1 MTDGPVVGIVGP
13 GTDAVVDAVTDA
25 VTQAGGVPVVDA
37 AAAVVDESESLVA
50 VGESALIALAR
61 AGPLTPVLPVGAG
74 RGVRSV
80 ATDSVESAVDSLL
93 ADEFEPSTHPILDV
107 RVGDR
112 TRAQALL
119 DVMLVSAEPAQISE
133 YAVESGDELVAQ
145 FRADGVVL
153 ATPAGSSGYA
163 RAAGAPVLASGVD
176 AATVVPIAPFETDMD
191 HWVLPSGGLS
201 LTIERDETVVH
212 LLADDRIVGPVDPEE
227 SVTVAPGDSM
237 TVAVVPSSQS
247 PYGSE

>member
-1 MTDGPVVGIVGP
+1 MTDGAVVGIVGP
-13 GTDAVVDAVTDA
+13 DTDAVVDVVTEAVA
-25 VTQAGGVPVVDA
+25 QAGGSPVVDA
-37 AAAVVDESESLVA
+37 AAAVVEECEFLVA
-50 VGESALIALAR
+50 VGEPALVALAR
-61 AGPLTPVLPVGAG
+61 AGPTVPVLPVAAG

-80 ATDSVESAVDSLL
+80 TRDTVVGAVESLL
-93 ADEFEPSTHPILDV
+93 ATEFEPQHHSILEV

-133 YAVESGDELVAQ
+133 YAVQSAEELVAQ

-163 RAAGAPVLASGVD
+163 NAAGAPVLASDVD

-191 HWVLPSGGLS
+191 HWVLPNDGLR
-201 LTIERDETVVH
+201 LTIERDEAVVH
-212 LLADDRIVGPVDPEE
+212 LLADDRIVGAVDPEE

-237 TVAVVPSSQS
+237 TVAVVPASQT